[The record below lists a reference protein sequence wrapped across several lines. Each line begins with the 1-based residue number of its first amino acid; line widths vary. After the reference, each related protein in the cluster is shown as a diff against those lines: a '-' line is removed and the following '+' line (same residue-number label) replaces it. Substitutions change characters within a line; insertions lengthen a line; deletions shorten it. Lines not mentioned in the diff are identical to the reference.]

1 MNKKTLLIHGGQTTD
16 PYTGAVT
23 TPIYQTS
30 TYEQDAI
37 GALRQGYEYSRS
49 ANPTRTSLE
58 SVIATLEHGTH
69 GFAFGSGMAAI
80 SAVVMLLD
88 QGDHIIV
95 GSDVY
100 GGTYRVMTKVFNRYG
115 IEFDFV
121 NTTIIDDVEAKIKDN
136 TKMLF
141 IETPSNPLLRV
152 TDIEAVSQLGKQH
165 GLITVVDNTF
175 MTPYYQTPLTLG
187 ADIVVHSATK
197 YLGGHSDV
205 VAGLVVVNDTTL
217 AERIGFI
224 QNSTGGVLGPQDS
237 YLLVRGMK
245 TLGLRLE
252 QIERNALAIVEM
264 LKQHDNV
271 AKIYHPSLENHLN
284 GDVHQ
289 KQADGMPGIVS
300 FEVKDVETAKK
311 LVTQTQLFTLAE
323 SLGAVESLISVPSL
337 MTHASIPA
345 EVRAKEGIADG
356 LVRLSLGIEDTSDL
370 VEDLKQALN
379 AKV

>member
-1 MNKKTLLIHGGQTTD
+1 MNKKTLLVHGGNTTD
-16 PYTGAVT
+16 LYTGAVT

-37 GALRQGYEYSRS
+37 GALRQGYEYSRT
-49 ANPTRTSLE
+49 ANPTRSALE
-58 SVIATLEHGTH
+58 SLIADLEHGQH

-80 SAVVMLLD
+80 SAVLMLLD

-100 GGTYRVMTKVFNRYG
+100 GGTYRAMTKVFTRYG

-121 NTTIIDDVEAKIKDN
+121 NTTDVKNIEAKINDQ

-152 TDIEAVSQLGKQH
+152 TDIQAVSELAKQH
-165 GLITVVDNTF
+165 QLLTVVDNTF

-205 VAGLVVVNDTTL
+205 VAGLVAVNDADL

-237 YLLVRGMK
+237 YLLVRGIK
-245 TLGLRLE
+245 TIGLRMD
-252 QIERNALAIVEM
+252 QIERNALAVVEM
-264 LKQHDNV
+264 LNQHENV
-271 AKIYHPSLENHLN
+271 KAVYHPSLTTHLN
-284 GDVHQ
+284 YEIHQ
-289 KQADGMPGIVS
+289 AQADGTTGIVS
-300 FEVKDVETAKK
+300 FEVSDVEKAKY
-311 LVTQTQLFTLAE
+311 LVKQTQYFTLAE

-345 EVRAKEGIADG
+345 DVRAKEGIADG
-356 LVRLSLGIEDTSDL
+356 LVRLSLGIEDTNDI
-370 VEDLKQALN
+370 VADLKQALDQL
-379 AKV
+379 

>member
-1 MNKKTLLIHGGQTTD
+1 MNKKTLLVHGGNTTD

-37 GALRQGYEYSRS
+37 GALRQGYEYSRT
-49 ANPTRTSLE
+49 ANPTRSALE
-58 SVIATLEHGTH
+58 SLIADLEHGQH

-80 SAVVMLLD
+80 SAVLMLLD

-100 GGTYRVMTKVFNRYG
+100 GGTYRAMTKVFTRYG

-121 NTTIIDDVEAKIKDN
+121 NTTDVKNIEAKINDQ

-152 TDIEAVSQLGKQH
+152 TDIQAVSELAKQH
-165 GLITVVDNTF
+165 QLLTVVDDTF

-205 VAGLVVVNDTTL
+205 VAGLVAVNNDDL

-237 YLLVRGMK
+237 YLLVRGIK
-245 TLGLRLE
+245 TLGLRMN
-252 QIERNALAIVEM
+252 QIERNALAVVEM
-264 LKQHDNV
+264 LNQHQNV
-271 AKIYHPSLENHLN
+271 KAVYHPSLTTHLN
-284 GDVHQ
+284 YEIHQ
-289 KQADGMPGIVS
+289 AQADGTTGIVS
-300 FEVKDVETAKK
+300 FEVSDVEKAKY
-311 LVTQTQLFTLAE
+311 LVKQTQYFTLAE

-345 EVRAKEGIADG
+345 DVRAKEGIADG
-356 LVRLSLGIEDTSDL
+356 LVRLSLGIEDTNDI
-370 VEDLKQALN
+370 VADLKQTLDQL
-379 AKV
+379 

>member
-1 MNKKTLLIHGGQTTD
+1 MNKKTLLVHGGNTTD

-37 GALRQGYEYSRS
+37 GALRQGYEYSRT
-49 ANPTRTSLE
+49 ANPTRSALE
-58 SVIATLEHGTH
+58 SLIADLEHGQH

-80 SAVVMLLD
+80 SAVLMLLD

-100 GGTYRVMTKVFNRYG
+100 GGTYRAMTKVFTRYG

-121 NTTIIDDVEAKIKDN
+121 NTTDVKNIEAKINDQ

-152 TDIEAVSQLGKQH
+152 TDIQAVSELAKQH
-165 GLITVVDNTF
+165 QLLTVVDNTF

-205 VAGLVVVNDTTL
+205 VAGLVAVNDADL

-237 YLLVRGMK
+237 YLLVRGIK
-245 TLGLRLE
+245 TLGLRMD
-252 QIERNALAIVEM
+252 QIERNALAVVEM
-264 LKQHDNV
+264 LNQHENV
-271 AKIYHPSLENHLN
+271 KAVYHPSLTTHLN
-284 GDVHQ
+284 YEIHQ
-289 KQADGMPGIVS
+289 AQADGTTGIVS
-300 FEVKDVETAKK
+300 FEVSDVEKAKY
-311 LVTQTQLFTLAE
+311 LVKQTQYFTLAE

-345 EVRAKEGIADG
+345 DVRAKEGIADG
-356 LVRLSLGIEDTSDL
+356 LVRLSLGIEDTNDI
-370 VEDLKQALN
+370 VADLKQALDQL
-379 AKV
+379 

>member
-1 MNKKTLLIHGGQTTD
+1 MNKKTLLVHGGNTTD
-16 PYTGAVT
+16 LYTGAVT

-37 GALRQGYEYSRS
+37 GALRQGYEYSRT
-49 ANPTRTSLE
+49 ANPTRSALE
-58 SVIATLEHGTH
+58 SLIADLEHGQH

-80 SAVVMLLD
+80 SAVLMLLD

-100 GGTYRVMTKVFNRYG
+100 GGTYRAMTKVFTRYG

-121 NTTIIDDVEAKIKDN
+121 NTTDVKNIEAKINDQ

-152 TDIEAVSQLGKQH
+152 TDIQAVSELAKQH
-165 GLITVVDNTF
+165 QLLTVVDNTF

-205 VAGLVVVNDTTL
+205 VAGLVAVNDDDL

-237 YLLVRGMK
+237 YLLVRGIK
-245 TLGLRLE
+245 TLGLRMD
-252 QIERNALAIVEM
+252 QIERNALAVVEM
-264 LKQHDNV
+264 LNQHENV
-271 AKIYHPSLENHLN
+271 KAVYHPSLTTHLN
-284 GDVHQ
+284 YEIHQ
-289 KQADGMPGIVS
+289 AQADGTTGIVS
-300 FEVKDVETAKK
+300 FEVSDVEKAKY
-311 LVTQTQLFTLAE
+311 LVKQTQYFTLAE

-345 EVRAKEGIADG
+345 DVRAKEGIADG
-356 LVRLSLGIEDTSDL
+356 LVRLSLGIEDTNDI
-370 VEDLKQALN
+370 VADLKQALDQL
-379 AKV
+379 

>member
-1 MNKKTLLIHGGQTTD
+1 MNKKTLLVHGGNTTD
-16 PYTGAVT
+16 LYTGAVT

-37 GALRQGYEYSRS
+37 GALRQGYEYSRT
-49 ANPTRTSLE
+49 ANPTRSALE
-58 SVIATLEHGTH
+58 SLIADLEHGQH

-80 SAVVMLLD
+80 SAVLMLLD

-100 GGTYRVMTKVFNRYG
+100 GGTYRAMTKVFTRYG

-121 NTTIIDDVEAKIKDN
+121 NTTDVKNIEAKINDQ

-152 TDIEAVSQLGKQH
+152 TDIQAVSELAKQH
-165 GLITVVDNTF
+165 QLLTVVDNTF

-205 VAGLVVVNDTTL
+205 VAGLVAVNDADL

-237 YLLVRGMK
+237 YLLVRGIK
-245 TLGLRLE
+245 TLGLRMD
-252 QIERNALAIVEM
+252 QIERNALAVVEM
-264 LKQHDNV
+264 LNQHENV
-271 AKIYHPSLENHLN
+271 KAVYHPSLTTHLN
-284 GDVHQ
+284 YEIHQ
-289 KQADGMPGIVS
+289 AQADGTTGIVS
-300 FEVKDVETAKK
+300 FEVSDVEKAKY
-311 LVTQTQLFTLAE
+311 LVKQTQYFTLAE

-345 EVRAKEGIADG
+345 DVRAKEGIADG
-356 LVRLSLGIEDTSDL
+356 LVRLSLGIEDTNDI
-370 VEDLKQALN
+370 VADLKQALDQL
-379 AKV
+379 

>member
-1 MNKKTLLIHGGQTTD
+1 MNKKTLLVHGGNTTD

-37 GALRQGYEYSRS
+37 GALRQGYEYSRT
-49 ANPTRTSLE
+49 ANPTRSALE
-58 SVIATLEHGTH
+58 SLIADLERGQH

-80 SAVVMLLD
+80 SAVLMLLD

-100 GGTYRVMTKVFNRYG
+100 GGTYRAMTKVFTRYG

-121 NTTIIDDVEAKIKDN
+121 NTTDVKNIEAKINDQ

-152 TDIEAVSQLGKQH
+152 TDIQAVSELAKQYQL
-165 GLITVVDNTF
+165 LTVVDNTF

-205 VAGLVVVNDTTL
+205 VAGLVAVNDDDL

-237 YLLVRGMK
+237 YLLVRGIK
-245 TLGLRLE
+245 TLGLRMD
-252 QIERNALAIVEM
+252 QIERNALAVVEM
-264 LKQHDNV
+264 LNQHQNV
-271 AKIYHPSLENHLN
+271 KAVYHPSLTTHLN
-284 GDVHQ
+284 YEIHQ
-289 KQADGMPGIVS
+289 AQADGTTGIVS
-300 FEVKDVETAKK
+300 FEVSDVEKAKY
-311 LVTQTQLFTLAE
+311 LVKQTQYFTLAE

-345 EVRAKEGIADG
+345 DVRAKEGIADG
-356 LVRLSLGIEDTSDL
+356 LVRLSLGIEDTNDI
-370 VEDLKQALN
+370 VADLKQALDQL
-379 AKV
+379 